1 MPPTPRLWCSQSTFR
16 WPMLSSFVPGLT
28 GFGISGLGSTYKLQ
42 LKLKHPSGS
51 TQQDAKELI
60 WVRGA
65 SRAVHIAH
73 HMAIQLGN
81 GDKGKRVGSQSGN
94 VVLDYLGKIGK
105 CRRYTAKYD
114 SQTLFEAS

>member
-1 MPPTPRLWCSQSTFR
+1 
-16 WPMLSSFVPGLT
+16 MLSSFVPGLT
-28 GFGISGLGSTYKLQ
+28 GFGISGLGSTYQKSFCFRPLPRLLDTGKRQ
-42 LKLKHPSGS
+42 QKLKHPSGR

-60 WVRGA
+60 RIRGA

-94 VVLDYLGKIGK
+94 IVLDYLGKIGK

-114 SQTLFEAS
+114 SQTLLEAS